1 MNVPRISNHI
11 WKVAKEV
18 LRDPD
23 GPGGYREIIL
33 PMAFICRLDAA
44 LQPTRRAVRDRDAAL
59 AGESEAERDKALRL
73 VAGKPYY
80 NTSQLTLTDL
90 GTRARPERLA
100 ADLNAYLDGF
110 SSNIRAILDQ
120 FGFRDRVQHLI
131 EAGVLGTLIRKF
143 TSAGIHLGPD
153 PVRHADGTIMQ
164 PGLDD
169 HGMRSVFEELAR
181 RCNEE
186 TGEEA
191 GEHWT
196 PRDAVRLMAKLVFLP
211 VARDIQPG
219 SYSLYD
225 GACGVGGMLNVANE
239 TLREF
244 AAKQGK
250 KVSTH
255 LYGQDINADTA
266 AICRANMLLNG
277 AGGDACS
284 IVGGAAHSTLS
295 DDAFPAH
302 QFDFMLSNPPYGQG
316 WKADLE
322 RLGGKKEIRDPR
334 FTVQHAGDRQYS
346 LVTRA
351 SDSQMMFLVNTLSK
365 MKRDTRLGSRIAQI
379 HNGGSLFTGDA
390 GQGESNIRRWIIEN
404 DWLEAIVAL
413 PNNILYNT
421 GIAIYVW
428 VLTNHKPEHR
438 RGKVQLIDATGWF
451 RTLRKN
457 LGKKTRELGDEDIAH
472 ICNTFL
478 AFDETE
484 HSRILDNAAFGYWK
498 VTVERPL
505 RIEGVDPNRVYPADE
520 IRTLKEFGKRR
531 ESAPPVIRKIHKQGT
546 GADPLR
552 GLIAATVDGRRAV
565 VEYEPDPELRDT
577 ERVPLHEEGGIEAFL
592 EREVLP
598 YASDAWHLPDSAKI
612 GYRIDF
618 NRYFY
623 RPQPVRRLEE
633 IRAEIRDLEK
643 ETGGLLENIMSEVN
657 R

>member
-1 MNVPRISNHI
+1 MNVPRISNYI

-18 LRDPD
+18 LHDPD
-23 GPGGYREIIL
+23 CPGADRDIIL
-33 PMAFICRLDAA
+33 PMVFICRLDAA
-44 LQPTRRAVRDRDAAL
+44 LQPTRRAVRDRNAAL
-59 AGESEAERDKALRL
+59 ADESEAECDKALRQA
-73 VAGKPYY
+73 AGRPYY
-80 NTSQLTLTDL
+80 NTSRLTLVDL
-90 GTRARPERLA
+90 ETRAEPERLA
-100 ADLNAYLDGF
+100 ADFNAYLDGF
-110 SSNIRAILDQ
+110 SPNVQAILDQ
-120 FGFRDRVQHLI
+120 FGFRDRVQRLS
-131 EAGVLGTLIRKF
+131 EAGALGTLIGNF
-143 TSAGIHLGPD
+143 TSADIHLGPD
-153 PVRHADGTIMQ
+153 PVRHADGTVMH

-196 PRDAVRLMAKLVFLP
+196 PRDAVKLMAKLVFLP
-211 VARDIQPG
+211 IARDIRPG

-225 GACGVGGMLNVANE
+225 GACGIGGVLHVADE
-239 TLREF
+239 TLRGL
-244 AAKQGK
+244 AAEQGN

-255 LYGQDINADTA
+255 LYGQEINADTA
-266 AICRANMLLNG
+266 AICKANMLLNG
-277 AGGDACS
+277 EGDDACS
-284 IVGGAAHSTLS
+284 IIGGAAHSTLS
-295 DDAFPAH
+295 GDAFPAH
-302 QFDFMLSNPPYGQG
+302 QFDFMLSNPPYGQR

-322 RLGGKKEIRDPR
+322 RLGGKKGMRDPR
-334 FTVQHAGDRQYS
+334 FTVEHAGDRQYP
-346 LVTRA
+346 LVPRA

-365 MKRDTRLGSRIAQI
+365 MKHGTGLGSRVAEI

-390 GQGESNIRRWIIEN
+390 GQGESNIRRWIVEN

-421 GIAIYVW
+421 DIAIYIW
-428 VLTNHKPEHR
+428 VLTNRKPEHR

-451 RTLRKN
+451 RTLRKS
-457 LGKKTRELGDEDIAH
+457 LGKKTRELGDEEIAR

-478 AFDETE
+478 AFEETE
-484 HSRILDNAAFGYWK
+484 HSRILDNAAFGYRK

-505 RIEGVDPNRVYPADE
+505 RIEGADPNRVYPSNE
-520 IRTLKEFGKRR
+520 IRTLKVFGKRR

-552 GLIAATVDGRRAV
+552 GLIATSIDGKRAV

-577 ERVPLHEEGGIEAFL
+577 ERVPLYEEGGIEAFL

-598 YASDAWHLPDSAKI
+598 YSPDAWYLPESAKI

-618 NRYFY
+618 KRYFY
-623 RPQPVRRLEE
+623 RPQPMRKLEE
-633 IRAEIRDLEK
+633 IRAEIWALER
-643 ETGGLLENIMSEVN
+643 ETEGLLENIMGEAV